1 MDIPGF
7 GSSRSSTFLVLGT
20 LPRPTR
26 WFLAKQEEE
35 TTMKKTFVIA
45 LAAGALFGLDTVA
58 MAQTPAVGDTP
69 AATVGQDAATARHRE
84 VNRERGMTTGSTTSM
99 GTAGQINRGMRSDRM
114 LPERLAPDAEEA
126 TPAGH

>member
-1 MDIPGF
+1 
-7 GSSRSSTFLVLGT
+7 
-20 LPRPTR
+20 
-26 WFLAKQEEE
+26 
-35 TTMKKTFVIA
+35 MKKTFVIA

-84 VNRERGMTTGSTTSM
+84 VNRERSMTTGSATSM

-114 LPERLAPDAEEA
+114 LPERSAPDAEEA
-126 TPAGH
+126 APAGH

>member
-1 MDIPGF
+1 MAILRF
-7 GSSRSSTFLVLGT
+7 GSSRSSTFIVAGT

-26 WFLAKQEEE
+26 WFPAKQEEE

-58 MAQTPAVGDTP
+58 MAQTPAVGDAP
-69 AATVGQDAATARHRE
+69 AAAVGQDAATARHRE
-84 VNRERGMTTGSTTSM
+84 VNRERGMTTGNASM

-114 LPERLAPDAEEA
+114 LPERSAPDAEEA
-126 TPAGH
+126 APAGH